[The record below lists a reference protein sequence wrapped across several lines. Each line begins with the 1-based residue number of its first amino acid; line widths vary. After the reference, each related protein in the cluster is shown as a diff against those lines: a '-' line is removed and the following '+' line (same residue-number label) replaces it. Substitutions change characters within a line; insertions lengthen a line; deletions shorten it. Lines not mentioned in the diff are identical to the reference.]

1 MRSDI
6 YIPDF
11 SLSTKYHRRTTRN
24 PSQALQRSQWKYLTW
39 GYKWMD
45 TLMIMVGF
53 VLAYLV
59 RFNANL
65 PFFYVHE
72 ENSQLL
78 FYFLLGL
85 LLLPIWRLTFRLY
98 GLYAVK
104 ENLCRTRLF
113 SKLFS
118 ATTIPMFV
126 LIVVDFLVNEITIA
140 RGWIILIWGFVY
152 LLTIAGRIV
161 MQAIFY
167 RLRLRGYFL
176 IPTIIV
182 GANEESRLLAG
193 QFLNERYSGLQLAGF
208 VADGLEAGT
217 PVLGDLTVLGSLS
230 EVEAIT
236 REIGVQEVI
245 VTSSAVNN
253 QQILSLFQL
262 FGMTDEVTMRLSSGL
277 YEIIT
282 TGLEIDNFAS
292 VPLVK
297 VNEFRLTGVDH
308 FLKFMLDIS
317 FALAAM
323 VFVIPLTIVLGILI
337 KLDSPGP
344 IFHRRRVMGVK
355 GKEID
360 ALKFR
365 TMYVNGNEILEDYP
379 ELKKKLETEHKLKD
393 DPRVTRIGRIIR
405 TLSLDEF
412 PQFFN
417 VLRGEMS
424 VVGPRMISPEEM
436 VEYRKYG
443 MNLLTVRPGIT
454 GLWQVSG
461 RSDITYQER
470 VQMDMYYI
478 RNWSIWMDL
487 QLIFRTPQAMISRRG
502 AY

>member
-1 MRSDI
+1 
-6 YIPDF
+6 
-11 SLSTKYHRRTTRN
+11 
-24 PSQALQRSQWKYLTW
+24 LQL
-39 GYKWMD
+39 
-45 TLMIMVGF
+45 LGF
-53 VLAYLV
+53 VTDDV
-59 RFNANL
+59 
-65 PFFYVHE
+65 
-72 ENSQLL
+72 
-78 FYFLLGL
+78 
-85 LLLPIWRLTFRLY
+85 
-98 GLYAVK
+98 
-104 ENLCRTRLF
+104 
-113 SKLFS
+113 
-118 ATTIPMFV
+118 
-126 LIVVDFLVNEITIA
+126 
-140 RGWIILIWGFVY
+140 
-152 LLTIAGRIV
+152 
-161 MQAIFY
+161 
-167 RLRLRGYFL
+167 
-176 IPTIIV
+176 PT
-182 GANEESRLLAG
+182 
-193 QFLNERYSGLQLAGF
+193 
-208 VADGLEAGT
+208 GT
-217 PVLGDLTVLGSLS
+217 PVLGDLAVLGPLN
-230 EVEAIT
+230 EVEKIT
-236 REIGVQEVI
+236 RAIGVEEVI

-253 QQILSLFQL
+253 LQILSLFQL

-282 TGLEIDNFAS
+282 TGLEINNFAS

-344 IFHRRRVMGVK
+344 IFHRRRVMGVH

-365 TMYVNGNEILEDYP
+365 TMYVNGDQILENYP

>member
-1 MRSDI
+1 MRSEI

-11 SLSTKYHRRTTRN
+11 SLSSKYHRRLTRN
-24 PSQALQRSQWKYLTW
+24 PSLALRQSQWTYLTM

-45 TLMIMVGF
+45 TMMILVGF

-59 RFNANL
+59 RFNTKIS
-65 PFFYVHE
+65 FFYPHE

-78 FYFLLGL
+78 FYFLVGL
-85 LLLPIWRLTFRLY
+85 VLLPIWRLTFRLY

-104 ENLCRTRLF
+104 ENMCRTRLF
-113 SKLFS
+113 AKLFS

-126 LIVVDFLVNEITIA
+126 LIVVDFLVNEIAIA
-140 RGWIILIWGFVY
+140 RGWILLIWGFVY
-152 LLTIAGRIV
+152 LLTIIGRIV

-167 RLRLRGYFL
+167 HLRLKGYFL

-182 GANEESRLLAG
+182 GANEESRMLAG
-193 QFLNERYSGLQLAGF
+193 QFLNERHSGLQLVGF
-208 VADGLEAGT
+208 VADGIEVGT
-217 PVLGDLTVLGSLS
+217 PILGELVVLGSLS
-230 EVEAIT
+230 DVEKITHDNNVEEV
-236 REIGVQEVI
+236 V
-245 VTSSAVNN
+245 VTSSAVTNLE
-253 QQILSLFQL
+253 IISLFQL
-262 FGMTDEVTMRLSSGL
+262 FGMTDDVTMRLSSGL

-282 TGLEIDNFAS
+282 TGLEIENFAS

-308 FLKFMLDIS
+308 FLKFILDYS
-317 FALAAM
+317 FALATM

-344 IFHRRRVMGVK
+344 IFHRRRVMGVH

-365 TMYVNGNEILEDYP
+365 TMYLNGDEILENYP
-379 ELKKKLETEHKLKD
+379 ELKKQLETEHKLKD
-393 DPRVTRIGRIIR
+393 DPRVTSIGRIIR

-461 RSDITYQER
+461 RSDVTYQER

>member
-11 SLSTKYHRRTTRN
+11 SLSAKYHRRLTRN
-24 PSQALQRSQWKYLTW
+24 PSHNLQRSQWKYLTI

-53 VLAYLV
+53 ALAYLV

-65 PFFYVHE
+65 PFFYAHE
-72 ENSQLL
+72 ENSQLPFYL
-78 FYFLLGL
+78 FLGL
-85 LLLPIWRLTFRLY
+85 VLLPIWRLTFRLY

-104 ENLCRTRLF
+104 ENMSRTGLF

-126 LIVVDFLVNEITIA
+126 LIVADFLIDEIVIA
-140 RGWIILIWGFVY
+140 RGWLLLIWGFVY
-152 LLTIAGRIV
+152 LLTIGGRII

-176 IPTIIV
+176 IPAIIV
-182 GANEESRLLAG
+182 GANEESRMLAR
-193 QFLNERYSGLQLAGF
+193 QFLNERHSGLQLLGF
-208 VADGLEAGT
+208 VTDDVPTGT
-217 PVLGDLTVLGSLS
+217 PVLGDLAVLGPLN
-230 EVEAIT
+230 EVEKIT
-236 REIGVQEVI
+236 RAIGVEEVI

-253 QQILSLFQL
+253 LQILSLFQL

-282 TGLEIDNFAS
+282 TGLEINNFAS

-344 IFHRRRVMGVK
+344 IFHRRRVMGVH

-365 TMYVNGNEILEDYP
+365 TMYVNGDQILENYP

>member
-11 SLSTKYHRRTTRN
+11 SLSAKYHRRLTR
-24 PSQALQRSQWKYLTW
+24 SSSHALQQAQWKYLTW

-45 TLMIMVGF
+45 TLMILVGF

-65 PFFYVHE
+65 PFFYAHE

-78 FYFLLGL
+78 FYLFLGL
-85 LLLPIWRLTFRLY
+85 VLLPIWRLTFRLY

-104 ENLCRTRLF
+104 ENMSRTGLF

-126 LIVVDFLVNEITIA
+126 LIVADYLIEEIVVA
-140 RGWIILIWGFVY
+140 RGWLLLIWGFVY
-152 LLTIAGRIV
+152 LLTIFGRII
-161 MQAIFY
+161 MQALFY
-167 RLRLRGYFL
+167 QLRLRGYFL
-176 IPTIIV
+176 IPAIIV
-182 GANEESRLLAG
+182 GANEESRMLAR
-193 QFLNERYSGLQLAGF
+193 QFLNERHSGLQLMGF
-208 VADGLEAGT
+208 VADDVPMGT
-217 PVLGDLTVLGSLS
+217 PVLGNLAVLGPLN
-230 EVEAIT
+230 EVEKIT
-236 REIGVQEVI
+236 RAIGVEEVI
-245 VTSSAVNN
+245 VTSSAVTNL
-253 QQILSLFQL
+253 QILSLFQL
-262 FGMTDEVTMRLSSGL
+262 FGMTDEVNMRLSSGL

-282 TGLEIDNFAS
+282 TGLEIENFAS

-308 FLKFMLDIS
+308 FLKFTLDYA

-344 IFHRRRVMGVK
+344 IFHRRRVMGVH

-365 TMYVNGNEILEDYP
+365 TMYVNGDQILENYP
-379 ELKKKLETEHKLKD
+379 ELKKQLETEHKLKD

-461 RSDITYQER
+461 RSDISYQER